1 MKKAEEAKDNVLED
15 ALAKLRKQ
23 YGAGVIVQSD
33 TGSKGVESISTNCFA
48 IDRLLGCGGLPR
60 GRVIEIFGEPS
71 EGKSTLCLFLAA
83 QVQKSG
89 GTVVWIDA
97 ENAYDSLYSK
107 NIGVKTEDL
116 MVSQPSTLEETFDTV
131 RALAETN
138 KIDLIVVD
146 SVAALVPKS
155 ELEGAEMLKDTMALQ
170 ARLIGKAMR
179 IITGPI
185 SRSKTI
191 VIFIN
196 QTRDKVG
203 SFWGNPQTTPGGKAL
218 KFFSSVRLKVS
229 KGDKIMG
236 VKEEQIGNTVKITAV
251 KNKVGM
257 PFRKGEFDLYYGS
270 GVDLV
275 SDTIDTA
282 EELKVLK
289 KEGNT
294 YMFGEEK
301 LGVGRDKTIEL
312 IKTNKDIYEKI
323 RKATKVEVD
332 KEQKR

>member
-1 MKKAEEAKDNVLED
+1 MKKTTGESIALEEALK
-15 ALAKLRKQ
+15 KLRKD
-23 YGAGVIVQSD
+23 YGEGVILQNED
-33 TGSKGVESISTNCFA
+33 IPKNIESVSTNCFA

-60 GRVIEIFGEPS
+60 GRVIEVFGEPS

-89 GTVVWIDA
+89 GRVAWIDS
-97 ENAYDSLYSK
+97 ENAYDAAYAEK
-107 NIGVKTEDL
+107 IGVKTDEL
-116 MVSQPSTLEETFDTV
+116 MVAQSETLEEAFDV
-131 RALAETN
+131 IRALSETN
-138 KIDLIVVD
+138 AIDLIVID

-155 ELEGAEMLKDTMALQ
+155 ELEGTQMLKETMALQ
-170 ARLIGKAMR
+170 ARLMGKAMR

-203 SFWGNPQTTPGGKAL
+203 VFWGNPQVTPGGKAL
-218 KFFSSVRLKVS
+218 KFFASVRIKVA

-236 VKEEQIGNTVKITAV
+236 EKKDEQIGNTVNVTAV

-257 PFRKGEFDLYYGS
+257 PFRKGKFDLYYGS

-275 SDTIDTA
+275 SDLFDTA
-282 EELKVLK
+282 GELGVMTKT
-289 KEGNT
+289 GNT

-301 LGVGRDKTIEL
+301 LGVGMEQVINILKKNKEL
-312 IKTNKDIYEKI
+312 YEKI
-323 RKATKVEVD
+323 YKFTKEAVE
-332 KEQKR
+332 KERGR